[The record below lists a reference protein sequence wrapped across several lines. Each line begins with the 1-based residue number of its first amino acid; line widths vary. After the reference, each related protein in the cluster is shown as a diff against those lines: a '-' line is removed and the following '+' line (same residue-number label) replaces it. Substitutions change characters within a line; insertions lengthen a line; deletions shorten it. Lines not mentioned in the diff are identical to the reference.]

1 MSQIA
6 GILIWLLDIFRIVL
20 LARIILDWVRAVN
33 PAFRPKGIFLIL
45 AELAYTLT
53 DWAIK
58 PLSKLIKPI
67 KVGGGYLD
75 LSIIALFVVL
85 IILDRLLQTLL

>member
-1 MSQIA
+1 M
-6 GILIWLLDIFRIVL
+6 
-20 LARIILDWVRAVN
+20 N
-33 PAFRPKGIFLIL
+33 PSFRPKGIFLIL

>member
-33 PAFRPKGIFLIL
+33 PSFRPKGIFLIL

>member
-6 GILIWLLDIFRIVL
+6 TLLIGLLDIFRLVL
-20 LARIILDWVRAVN
+20 LARIIMDWVRAMN
-33 PAFRPKGIFLIL
+33 PSFRPKGIFLIL

-53 DWAIK
+53 DWVIK
-58 PLSKLIKPI
+58 PISKLIKPV

-75 LSIIALFVVL
+75 LSIIALFVLL
-85 IILDRLLQTLL
+85 IILDWLLQTLV

>member
-6 GILIWLLDIFRIVL
+6 SLLIWLIDIFRLVL
-20 LARIILDWVRAVN
+20 LARIILDWVRAAN

-53 DWAIK
+53 DWVIK
-58 PLSKLIKPI
+58 PLSRIIKPI
-67 KVGGGYLD
+67 RLGGGYLD
-75 LSIIALFVVL
+75 LSVMVLFVILIVL
-85 IILDRLLQTLL
+85 DALLRTLL

>member
-6 GILIWLLDIFRIVL
+6 SILIWIIDIFRLVL
-20 LARIILDWVRAVN
+20 LGRIILDWIRAYN
-33 PAFRPKGIFLIL
+33 PRFSPKGFFLVV

-53 DWAIK
+53 DWIIK

-75 LSIIALFVVL
+75 LSILALFVIL
-85 IILDRLLQTLL
+85 IILDSLLSTVI